1 MRRLLRRASLIGAS
15 LVVVLWTAGVRAQIP
30 PAQTPTAAP
39 EATPAPKDALGR
51 DTPRGTVLGFLNTAR
66 RGDDSIA
73 RQYLDSRNTTDASAA
88 TLSHQLFVV
97 LDARLRASLNQL
109 NDLPEGSR
117 SNPLKPDQ
125 EVVDLIDSST
135 GNVEI
140 VVERVTR
147 ANNPPVWLFSQA
159 TLRAVPALYEEIT
172 LGWRDRPF
180 IRFLT
185 GTRIGGVRM
194 FEWVAVL
201 LGLPFF
207 YLLTALLNKI
217 LTPLIR
223 LLARRFAKKSQ
234 MFDGAVLPT
243 PVRLLILA
251 FGIRWS
257 MSSLPIP
264 LLARQFWSN
273 LAGVFTVVGVV
284 WLLMLFTAEI
294 ERGVLRRYPRSGTA
308 AFTTLVR
315 LLRRMVDILVIFA
328 GVLAVVRHFGI
339 DPTPALAGLGVGGI
353 AVALAAQK
361 TLENIIAGGSLI
373 VDQAVRLGDFL
384 KMGDIQ
390 GTVDHIGL
398 RSTRIRTLDRTIV
411 TVPNSQLASTSLET
425 LSVRDKFWFH
435 PVVSVRH
442 ETTSRQLREVV
453 DGIRHLLEQHPSID
467 QESVRVR
474 FIGLGD
480 FSLNIDVFAYVRA
493 ADWNAFLEIQEQLL
507 FNVTEIVEA
516 AGTQIAF
523 RGQTI
528 YLANQPDADE
538 PVQAPSAR

>member
-1 MRRLLRRASLIGAS
+1 MPRLLRPAS
-15 LVVVLWTAGVRAQIP
+15 LVGACVLALCWSAGLRAQIP
-30 PAQTPTAAP
+30 PAQTPPAAASDAP
-39 EATPAPKDALGR
+39 QAPKDALGR
-51 DTPRGTVLGFLNTAR
+51 DTPRGTVLGFLNSAR
-66 RGDDSIA
+66 RGDDDIA
-73 RQYLDSRNTTDASAA
+73 RQYLDSGRTPTASAI
-88 TLSHQLFVV
+88 TLSRQLFTV
-97 LDARLRASLNQL
+97 LDARLRARLNQL
-109 NDLPEGSR
+109 SDQPEGSR

-135 GNVEI
+135 GNLEI

-147 ANNPPVWLFSQA
+147 GNNPPVWLFSQA
-159 TLRAVPALYEEIT
+159 TLQAIPALSEEIT
-172 LGWRDRPF
+172 LGWRDRPL
-180 IRFLT
+180 IRFMT

-217 LTPLIR
+217 LTPLIP
-223 LLARRFAKKSQ
+223 ARAPVCQ
-234 MFDGAVLPT
+234 ETELFDGAVLPT

-251 FGIRWS
+251 IGIRWS

-284 WLLMLFTAEI
+284 WLLMLVNGEI
-294 ERGVLRRYPRSGTA
+294 ERGIHRRYPQANMT

-315 LLRRMVDILVIFA
+315 VLRRMVDILLIFA
-328 GVLAVVRHFGI
+328 GVLTVVRHFGI

-361 TLENIIAGGSLI
+361 TLENVIAGASLI

-384 KMGDIQ
+384 KMGDVQ

-425 LSVRDKFWFH
+425 LSARDKFWFH

-442 ETTSRQLREVV
+442 ETTPKQLREVV
-453 DGIRHLLEQHPSID
+453 DGIRRLLDQHPSID
-467 QESVRVR
+467 QESVRC
-474 FIGLGD
+474 GSSAWG
-480 FSLNIDVFAYVRA
+480 VFAQHRRVRRRA
-493 ADWNAFLEIQEQLL
+493 RGRLERLLEIQEQLL

-516 AGTQIAF
+516 AGTQIAY

-528 YLANQPDADE
+528 YLANQRDPEELAE
-538 PVQAPSAR
+538 AAPTP